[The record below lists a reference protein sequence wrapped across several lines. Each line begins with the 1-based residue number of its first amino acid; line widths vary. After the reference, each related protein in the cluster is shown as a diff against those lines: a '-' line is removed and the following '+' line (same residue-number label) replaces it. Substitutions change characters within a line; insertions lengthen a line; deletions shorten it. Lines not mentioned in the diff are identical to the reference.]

1 MGKTLAEFIGGTEK
15 SPFEATNK
23 ELADSRFCDDVH
35 FKSEEEKKLFYIL
48 GESIIDD
55 EKKRL
60 EIGMKY
66 FGYDNA
72 EKLQELRS

>member
-1 MGKTLAEFIGGTEK
+1 MGKTLAEFMNVAGK

-35 FKSEEEKKLFYIL
+35 FKSEEEKTLFYEL
-48 GESIIDD
+48 GESILDD

-60 EIGMKY
+60 EIGMEH
-66 FGYDNA
+66 FGYDNT
-72 EKLQELRS
+72 EKLQGL

>member
-1 MGKTLAEFIGGTEK
+1 MGKTLAEFMNVAGK

-35 FKSEEEKKLFYIL
+35 FKSEEEKKLFCKL
-48 GESIIDD
+48 DKSIIYD
-55 EKKRL
+55 ERKRL
-60 EIGMKY
+60 EIGMKH

-72 EKLQELRS
+72 EKLKQLNL